1 MEHTDAKGRIMDAL
15 SGDRPDIPPVAIFTQ
30 SSTVSQMDAVDSPWP
45 LAHTSPT
52 AMASLGSA
60 QHTMF
65 GFDSVRVP
73 FCVTVEADALGCDVD
88 LGGRIS
94 SPTVMRGF
102 KLDPF
107 GGETDDPSSLPS
119 IDDFLSDD
127 RTQCVSAAV
136 DILSHRFENV
146 PVVAGITGPLT
157 VLSQMVGAE
166 NMVLGT
172 VMCPDLVRRWS
183 RELSVHLMGY
193 IGSLEDSG
201 ADVILLGEAS
211 GSPDL
216 IDPLMFMNLSGDFI
230 GKMSRGRSKRVLH
243 MCGDVSPV
251 LDTISDLGFS
261 GLSLEGIMNP
271 YDIVEKVRGRTAL
284 VGNIGPVE
292 PLLIGSPEDVSHAA
306 RMSLDAGFDIITP
319 GCGVP
324 VQTPDRNLDAILDVR
339 R

>member
-172 VMCPDLVRRWS
+172 VMCPDLVRMVEGAVCPPDGIYWIAGRFRCGCDPS
-183 RELSVHLMGY
+183 RRG
-193 IGSLEDSG
+193 IRFTGSD
-201 ADVILLGEAS
+201 
-211 GSPDL
+211 
-216 IDPLMFMNLSGDFI
+216 
-230 GKMSRGRSKRVLH
+230 R
-243 MCGDVSPV
+243 
-251 LDTISDLGFS
+251 
-261 GLSLEGIMNP
+261 
-271 YDIVEKVRGRTAL
+271 
-284 VGNIGPVE
+284 
-292 PLLIGSPEDVSHAA
+292 
-306 RMSLDAGFDIITP
+306 SLD
-319 GCGVP
+319 VHEP
-324 VQTPDRNLDAILDVR
+324 VWRFHRKDVER
-339 R
+339 